1 MDEHPTVSWQ
11 AMQDG
16 NVFYRRQ
23 HLYDVSGKLPN
34 LNEHVIAGCRYGG
47 PIGASDTLRDSLLC
61 RIIELDIV

>member
-23 HLYDVSGKLPN
+23 HLYNISGKLPD
-34 LNEHVIAGCRYGG
+34 LGDYIITGCRYGG
-47 PIGASDTLRDSLLC
+47 PIGENESVSLTVETLTERT
-61 RIIELDIV
+61 